1 VIGHAAPALGTAHT
15 IGAFGLTLEPW
26 HFATFIQLKT
36 GVSMT
41 KPTDAIAMLTAE
53 HREVKALFEQ
63 YEGLGERAMA
73 SKKKIADQICNAL
86 TLHAAIE
93 EEIFY
98 PALRAASKDAADLLD
113 EALVEHAGAKDLIA
127 QLQEMDP
134 EDDLYDA
141 KVKVLGE
148 QIDHHV
154 GEEEGEM
161 FPKAKKANL
170 DLAALGNEMAM
181 RKDELAATM

>member
-1 VIGHAAPALGTAHT
+1 
-15 IGAFGLTLEPW
+15 
-26 HFATFIQLKT
+26 
-36 GVSMT
+36 MT
-41 KPTDAIAMLTAE
+41 KPIDAIAMLTAD
-53 HREVKALFEQ
+53 HREVKAMFEQ
-63 YEGLGERAMA
+63 YEALGDRAKA
-73 SKKKIADQICNAL
+73 SKKKLADRICDAL
-86 TLHAAIE
+86 TLHATVE

-98 PALRAASKDAADLLD
+98 PAVRAASKDAADLLD

-127 QLQEMDP
+127 QIQEMDP

-161 FPKAKKANL
+161 FPKAKKAGL
-170 DLAALGNEMAM
+170 DLVALGNEMAM

>member
-1 VIGHAAPALGTAHT
+1 MSA
-15 IGAFGLTLEPW
+15 
-26 HFATFIQLKT
+26 
-36 GVSMT
+36 

-53 HREVKALFEQ
+53 HKEVKAMFEQ
-63 YEGLGERAMA
+63 YDQLGDRAKA
-73 SKKKIADQICNAL
+73 TKKKLADQICNAL

-127 QLQEMDP
+127 QLQDMDP

-161 FPKAKKANL
+161 FPKAKKAGL
-170 DLAALGNEMAM
+170 DMAALGSEMAM

>member
-1 VIGHAAPALGTAHT
+1 MN
-15 IGAFGLTLEPW
+15 
-26 HFATFIQLKT
+26 K
-36 GVSMT
+36 S
-41 KPTDAIAMLTAE
+41 TDAIALLTAD
-53 HREVKALFEQ
+53 HKEVKAMFKE
-63 YEGLGERAMA
+63 YEGLGDRANA
-73 SKKKIADQICNAL
+73 GKKKLADQICTAL
-86 TLHAAIE
+86 TLHATIE

-113 EALVEHAGAKDLIA
+113 EAAVEHAGAKDLIA
-127 QLQEMDP
+127 QIDEMDP

-148 QIDHHV
+148 QVDHHV

-161 FPKAKKANL
+161 FAKARKAKL
-170 DLAALGNEMAM
+170 DMDALGAEMAA

>member
-1 VIGHAAPALGTAHT
+1 MSK
-15 IGAFGLTLEPW
+15 
-26 HFATFIQLKT
+26 QN
-36 GVSMT
+36 
-41 KPTDAIAMLTAE
+41 DAISMLTAE
-53 HREVKALFEQ
+53 HREVSTMFKQ
-63 YEGLGERAMA
+63 YEELGDRAKA
-73 SKKKIADQICNAL
+73 SKKKLADQICTAL
-86 TLHAAIE
+86 TLHAAVE

-98 PALRAASKDAADLLD
+98 PALREKSKEAADLLD

-148 QIDHHV
+148 QIEHHV

-161 FPKAKKANL
+161 FPMAKKAGL
-170 DLAALGNEMAM
+170 DMVALGEEMAM